1 MNKSRITFYGGANGV
16 TGSNFMLEDLSSGLE
31 ADNLKILVDCGLHQG
46 NKIVENSN
54 REPFNYNPQEIEA
67 LFVTHAHLDHIGRIP
82 KLVRDGFRGK
92 IYSTYPTKE
101 IAELSLRDSLGVM
114 EKEAKKDKHAI
125 FYREEDIVKTME
137 LWQGMDY
144 HQSIKIGRFSVQFLD
159 AGHILGSAM
168 VEFTSGGKKTIFSGD
183 LGNSPA
189 PLLKPAEKIS
199 DVNYLLMESVYG
211 DREHENKDSRRQHLK
226 DIILSTMQAGGVLMI
241 PAFSIER
248 TQEILFEVENLM
260 EASKIPLVPVFL
272 DSPLAISIT
281 DIYRRY
287 ERYFNKEVKYIINN
301 GDGIFH
307 FPQLQQTRT
316 TEESKE
322 IAQRLGRKIIIAGSG
337 MSNGGRIL
345 HHEKRYLPQ
354 KNNTLLIAGY
364 QAAGSL
370 GRLLSEGAK
379 EVTIMGERI
388 RVRSRIE
395 NLSAYSAHMDS
406 TALSEYAGQTADT
419 LEETFV
425 VMGEPK
431 SSLALVQRLKD
442 EWAIKASSPNDGDS
456 REIDF

>member
-1 MNKSRITFYGGANGV
+1 MNKAKIIFYGGADGV
-16 TGSNFMLEDLSSGLE
+16 TGSNFMLEDLSSKE
-31 ADNLKILVDCGLHQG
+31 KSTKILVDCGLHQG
-46 NKIVENSN
+46 NKIVEDSN
-54 REPFNYNPQEIEA
+54 RKSFDYNPQEVDT

-101 IAELSLRDSLGVM
+101 MAELSLRDSLGVM
-114 EKEAKKDKHAI
+114 EKEAKKDKHSI
-125 FYREEDIVKTME
+125 FYKEEDIVKSME

-144 HQSIKIGRFSVQFLD
+144 HQPIDVGRFSVQLLD

-168 VEFTSGGKKTIFSGD
+168 VEFTSGGKKTIFTGD

-189 PLLKPAEKIS
+189 PLLKATEKIS

-211 DREHENKDSRRQHLK
+211 DREHEGRDSRKQHLR
-226 DIILSTMQAGGVLMI
+226 DVILSTMKAGGVLMI

-248 TQEILFEVENLM
+248 TQEILFEIENLM

-272 DSPLAISIT
+272 DSPLAIGIT

-287 ERYFNKEVKYIINN
+287 ERYFNKEVKYIIKN

-307 FPQLQQTRT
+307 FPQLHQTRT
-316 TEESKE
+316 TEESKG
-322 IAQRLGRKIIIAGSG
+322 IARRTGRKIIIAGSG

-354 KNNTLLIAGY
+354 KNSTLLIAGY

-379 EVTIMGERI
+379 EVTIMGQRI
-388 RVRSRIE
+388 RVRARVE

-406 TALSEYAGQTADT
+406 SSLSEFAGQTSHS
-419 LEETFV
+419 LEEVFT

-431 SSLALVQRLKD
+431 SSLFLVQRLKD
-442 EWAIKASSPNDGDS
+442 EWGIKASSPHDGDS
-456 REIDF
+456 REINF